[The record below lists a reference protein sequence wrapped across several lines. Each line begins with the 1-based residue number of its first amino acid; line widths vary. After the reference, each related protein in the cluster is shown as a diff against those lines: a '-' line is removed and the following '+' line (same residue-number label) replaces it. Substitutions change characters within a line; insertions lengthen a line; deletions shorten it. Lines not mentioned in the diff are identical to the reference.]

1 MVQRVTYRRRHCY
14 NTKSNKVKII
24 KTPGGKL
31 TVQYKLKLLKVQVVV
46 TAESLFLVL
55 LTFAQNN
62 TLEFQNAKKLL
73 QELMVEADVEV
84 ALDKEF
90 FVHSLLKNNVKL
102 RPALYKQPEKKLN
115 KSNKLKKAKKPDQK
129 EKEKAKSKCC

>member
-1 MVQRVTYRRRHCY
+1 MG
-14 NTKSNKVKII
+14 
-24 KTPGGKL
+24 TPGGKL
-31 TVQYKLKLLKVQVVV
+31 TVQYRTKAAKGPSCGDCGI
-46 TAESLFLVL
+46 SLPGIAHLRPKQYTRIPKCQKTV
-55 LTFAQNN
+55 AR
-62 TLEFQNAKKLL
+62 AYGGSRC
-73 QELMVEADVEV
+73 EV